1 VADPDVTRL
10 LWHHRLLPQE
20 LRKWLFLPLGWKRL
34 EMKLGVSRLACNNT
48 LLVSI
53 YYDERTIVV
62 STAIIIVKS
71 AIMIKVFNLVITNMN

>member
-1 VADPDVTRL
+1 M
-10 LWHHRLLPQE
+10 E
-20 LRKWLFLPLGWKRL
+20 L
-34 EMKLGVSRLACNNT
+34 KLGVSRLACNNT

-62 STAIIIVKS
+62 SAAIIIVTS